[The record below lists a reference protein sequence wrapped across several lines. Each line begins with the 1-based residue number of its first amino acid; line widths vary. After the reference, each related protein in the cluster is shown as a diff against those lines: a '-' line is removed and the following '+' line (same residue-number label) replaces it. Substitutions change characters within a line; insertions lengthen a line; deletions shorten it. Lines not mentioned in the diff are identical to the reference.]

1 MQTPWQRARHRSSQK
16 QEQRNG
22 EFQGSSRQP
31 NSGRGRFGKRD
42 NRMFDEFLVETRHT
56 DAGSYT
62 IQKKEFQ
69 DVEKQ
74 AIRNPPGCLPAM
86 QPDIDGLQLW
96 VMRLN
101 DFDEMFRELMTLRER
116 AAETR

>member
-1 MQTPWQRARHRSSQK
+1 MDTPWQRARHRKSEK
-16 QEQRNG
+16 QERRNA

-31 NSGRGRFGKRD
+31 NSGRGRFRKRD

-62 IQKKEFQ
+62 IQKQEFQ
-69 DVEKQ
+69 DITKQ
-74 AIRNPPGCLPAM
+74 AIKSSPGCLPAM

-96 VMRLN
+96 VRRLS
-101 DFDEMFRELMTLRER
+101 DFDEMFAELMSLRSK
-116 AAETR
+116 